1 MTDNLSPAPSVPG
14 ETGLRYVA
22 RVTAS
27 MSHEMKNVL
36 AIINENC
43 GLLEDLS
50 FAAKKGAPIEPDRLD
65 RTCRQMAKQIERAD
79 AILKTMS
86 RYAHSFDHPEEPV
99 DLHDLC
105 QLVATLAGRLA
116 AMRRV
121 TLAVEKTEAH
131 CMVHKHPFAL
141 QALLWQCLELAIGT
155 ASEGCTL
162 TLTPQAAAVTIAGFD
177 RIEGL
182 NGGAASLPITITG
195 EGTSPNLTLHLA

>member
-1 MTDNLSPAPSVPG
+1 MTDNLSPAPSAPS

-116 AMRRV
+116 AMRRI
-121 TLAVEKTEAH
+121 TLTVEKAEAP

-162 TLTPQAAAVTIAGFD
+162 TLRPQAAAVTIAGFD
-177 RIEGL
+177 QVDNIHGRTTT
-182 NGGAASLPITITG
+182 LPITVAG
-195 EGTSPNLTLHLA
+195 EGPGPQLTLHLA